1 LQDSYTSR
9 LVFEPA
15 IFFLIYMKNF
25 LLALALLA
33 AAPAVAQTKTTT
45 TKKTTTKKAVAK
57 PAAKKATVT
66 KKATTTT
73 AKPAVVAT
81 PAPAPVVPLTEAEA
95 NTGLKEALT
104 TGVTKAVTFASEK
117 DGFNLNDDIRIPFP
131 ADAQLVATTLSS
143 LPGPLGKAAV
153 EQATNLMNR
162 AAEVAAP
169 AAKDIFLNAV
179 QQLTL
184 TDALTLVTSGSKD
197 AATQLLR
204 KNSEA
209 ALNAALRPSIV
220 QSLDQVGANAAY
232 AKLIDRYNKIPLM
245 TPAKNNLTDYVT
257 AQTVDGLFIL
267 LAQQEAKIRQNPAA
281 QGTAIL
287 QRVFGKK

>member
-1 LQDSYTSR
+1 
-9 LVFEPA
+9 
-15 IFFLIYMKNF
+15 MKNL
-25 LLALALLA
+25 LLALALCS
-33 AAPAVAQTKTTT
+33 AAPALAQTTKKATTTKKTTVVKKAPVKATT
-45 TKKTTTKKAVAK
+45 TKKTTTT
-57 PAAKKATVT
+57 AT
-66 KKATTTT
+66 KTT
-73 AKPAVVAT
+73 AVAT
-81 PAPAPVVPLTEAEA
+81 PAPAPVAPLTEAEA
-95 NTGLKEALT
+95 SSGLREALT
-104 TGVTKAVTFASEK
+104 TGITKAVAFASEP

-131 ADAQLVATTLSS
+131 PDAQLVATTLNA
-143 LPGPLGKAAV
+143 LPGPIGKQAV

-162 AAEVAAP
+162 AAEAAAP
-169 AAKDIFLNAV
+169 AAKDIFLNAL
-179 QQLTL
+179 QNLSL
-184 TDALTLVTSGSKD
+184 TDALSLVTSGSKD

-257 AQTVDGLFIL
+257 AQTVDGLFVL

-281 QGTAIL
+281 QSTAIL
-287 QRVFGKK
+287 KRVFGAK

>member
-1 LQDSYTSR
+1 
-9 LVFEPA
+9 
-15 IFFLIYMKNF
+15 
-25 LLALALLA
+25 
-33 AAPAVAQTKTTT
+33 
-45 TKKTTTKKAVAK
+45 
-57 PAAKKATVT
+57 
-66 KKATTTT
+66 
-73 AKPAVVAT
+73 
-81 PAPAPVVPLTEAEA
+81 
-95 NTGLKEALT
+95 
-104 TGVTKAVTFASEK
+104 VTKAVAFASEK

-131 ADAQLVATTLSS
+131 PDAQLVATTLSA

-184 TDALTLVTSGSKD
+184 TDALSLVTSGSKD

-209 ALNAALRPSIV
+209 ALTAALRPSIV

-245 TPAKNNLTDYVT
+245 TPAKDNLTDYVT

>member
-1 LQDSYTSR
+1 
-9 LVFEPA
+9 
-15 IFFLIYMKNF
+15 MKNI
-25 LLALALLA
+25 LLALAVLA
-33 AAPAVAQTKTTT
+33 AAPAMAQTKTTT

-57 PAAKKATVT
+57 PAAKKATVV
-66 KKATTTT
+66 KKATTT
-73 AKPAVVAT
+73 AKPAAVAT
-81 PAPAPVVPLTEAEA
+81 PASAPVAPLTEAEA

-104 TGVTKAVTFASEK
+104 TGVTKAVAFASEK

-131 ADAQLVATTLSS
+131 ADAQLVATTLSA

-204 KNSEA
+204 KNSEV

>member
-15 IFFLIYMKNF
+15 IFFLIYMKNL

-33 AAPAVAQTKTTT
+33 AAPAVAQTKKTT
-45 TKKTTTKKAVAK
+45 TKKTTTTKKAVAK
-57 PAAKKATVT
+57 PAAKKTTTTTT
-66 KKATTTT
+66 KAAATTT
-73 AKPAVVAT
+73 VAAAT
-81 PAPAPVVPLTEAEA
+81 VAPLTEAEA

-104 TGVTKAVTFASEK
+104 TGVTKAVAFASEK

-131 ADAQLVATTLSS
+131 PDAQLVATTLSA

-153 EQATNLMNR
+153 EQATNLINR
-162 AAEVAAP
+162 AAETAAP

-184 TDALTLVTSGSKD
+184 TDALSLVTSGSKD

-209 ALNAALRPSIV
+209 ALTAALRPSIV

>member
-1 LQDSYTSR
+1 
-9 LVFEPA
+9 
-15 IFFLIYMKNF
+15 MKNL

-33 AAPAVAQTKTTT
+33 AVPAIAQTKKATT
-45 TKKTTTKKAVAK
+45 TKKTTTTTTKKVVAK
-57 PAAKKATVT
+57 PAAKATTTV

-73 AKPAVVAT
+73 AKPAAVVA

-95 NTGLKEALT
+95 STGLREALT
-104 TGVTKAVTFASEK
+104 TGITKAVAFASEK

-131 ADAQLVATTLSS
+131 PDAQLVATTLSAF
-143 LPGPLGKAAV
+143 PGPLGKAAV
-153 EQATNLMNR
+153 EQATNLLNR
-162 AAEVAAP
+162 AAETAAP
-169 AAKDIFLNAV
+169 AAKDIFINAL
-179 QQLTL
+179 QQLSFS
-184 TDALTLVTSGSKD
+184 DALSLVTSGSKD

-220 QSLDQVGANAAY
+220 QSLDQVGANATY
-232 AKLIDRYNKIPLM
+232 AKLIDRYNKLPLV
-245 TPAKNNLTDYVT
+245 TPAKADLTDYVT

-281 QGTAIL
+281 QSTAIL

>member
-1 LQDSYTSR
+1 
-9 LVFEPA
+9 
-15 IFFLIYMKNF
+15 MKN
-25 LLALALLA
+25 LLFALALLG
-33 AAPAVAQTKTTT
+33 AAPAVAQTTKKATT
-45 TKKTTTKKAVAK
+45 TKKTTVVKKAPV
-57 PAAKKATVT
+57 KATT
-66 KKATTTT
+66 KKATTTKT
-73 AKPAVVAT
+73 AAATKAVVAT
-81 PAPAPVVPLTEAEA
+81 PAPVAAPVAPLTEAEA
-95 NTGLKEALT
+95 NTGLREALT
-104 TGVTKAVTFASEK
+104 TGVTKAVGFASEK

-131 ADAQLVATTLSS
+131 PDAQLVATTLGA

-162 AAEVAAP
+162 AAETAAP

-184 TDALTLVTSGSKD
+184 TDALSLVTSGSKD
-197 AATQLLR
+197 AATVLLR

-232 AKLIDRYNKIPLM
+232 AKLIDRYNKLPLV
-245 TPAKNNLTDYVT
+245 TPAKDNLTDYVT
-257 AQTVDGLFIL
+257 AQTVDGLFVL

-281 QGTAIL
+281 QSTAIL
-287 QRVFGKK
+287 KRVFGSK

>member
-1 LQDSYTSR
+1 
-9 LVFEPA
+9 
-15 IFFLIYMKNF
+15 MKN
-25 LLALALLA
+25 LLFALALLG
-33 AAPAVAQTKTTT
+33 AAPAVAQTTKKATT
-45 TKKTTTKKAVAK
+45 TKKTTVVKKAPV
-57 PAAKKATVT
+57 KATT

-73 AKPAVVAT
+73 KTATTTKAVVAT
-81 PAPAPVVPLTEAEA
+81 PAPVAAPVAPLTEAEA
-95 NTGLKEALT
+95 NTGLREALT
-104 TGVTKAVTFASEK
+104 TGVTKAVGFASEK

-131 ADAQLVATTLSS
+131 PDAQLVATTLGA

-162 AAEVAAP
+162 AAETAAP

-184 TDALTLVTSGSKD
+184 TDALSLVTSGSKD
-197 AATQLLR
+197 AATVLLR

-232 AKLIDRYNKIPLM
+232 AKLIDRYNKLPLV
-245 TPAKNNLTDYVT
+245 TPAKDNLTDYVT
-257 AQTVDGLFIL
+257 AQTVDGLFVL

-281 QGTAIL
+281 QSTAIL
-287 QRVFGKK
+287 KRVFGSK

>member
-1 LQDSYTSR
+1 
-9 LVFEPA
+9 
-15 IFFLIYMKNF
+15 MKNV
-25 LLALALLA
+25 LLALALLGA
-33 AAPAVAQTKTTT
+33 VPALAQTTKKATT
-45 TKKTTTKKAVAK
+45 TKKTTVVKKAAT
-57 PAAKKATVT
+57 PAKATPA

-73 AKPAVVAT
+73 KAAATT
-81 PAPAPVVPLTEAEA
+81 PAPVAAPVAPLTEAEA
-95 NTGLKEALT
+95 STGLREALT
-104 TGVTKAVTFASEK
+104 TGVTKAVAFASEP

-131 ADAQLVATTLSS
+131 PDAQLVATTLGS
-143 LPGPLGKAAV
+143 LPLGKQAV
-153 EQATNLMNR
+153 EQVTNLLNR
-162 AAEVAAP
+162 AAEAAAP

-197 AATQLLR
+197 AATVLLR

-232 AKLIDRYNKIPLM
+232 SKLIERYNKIPLM
-245 TPAKNNLTDYVT
+245 TPAKTNLTDYVT
-257 AQTVDGLFIL
+257 AQTVDGLFVL

-281 QGTAIL
+281 QSTAIL
-287 QRVFGKK
+287 KRVFGSK

>member
-1 LQDSYTSR
+1 
-9 LVFEPA
+9 
-15 IFFLIYMKNF
+15 
-25 LLALALLA
+25 
-33 AAPAVAQTKTTT
+33 
-45 TKKTTTKKAVAK
+45 
-57 PAAKKATVT
+57 
-66 KKATTTT
+66 
-73 AKPAVVAT
+73 
-81 PAPAPVVPLTEAEA
+81 
-95 NTGLKEALT
+95 
-104 TGVTKAVTFASEK
+104 
-117 DGFNLNDDIRIPFP
+117 
-131 ADAQLVATTLSS
+131 
-143 LPGPLGKAAV
+143 V

-184 TDALTLVTSGSKD
+184 TDALSLVTSGSKD

-209 ALNAALRPSIV
+209 ALTAALRPSIV

>member
-15 IFFLIYMKNF
+15 FF

-33 AAPAVAQTKTTT
+33 AAPAVAQTKKTT
-45 TKKTTTKKAVAK
+45 TKKTTTTKKAVAK
-57 PAAKKATVT
+57 PAAKK
-66 KKATTTT
+66 TTTT
-73 AKPAVVAT
+73 TTKAAATT
-81 PAPAPVVPLTEAEA
+81 PAAAPVAPLTEAEA

-104 TGVTKAVTFASEK
+104 TGVTKAVAFASEK
-117 DGFNLNDDIRIPFP
+117 DGFNLNDDIRIQFP
-131 ADAQLVATTLSS
+131 PDAQLVATTLGA
-143 LPGPLGKAAV
+143 LPGPLGKVAV

-184 TDALTLVTSGSKD
+184 TDALSLVTSGSKD

-209 ALNAALRPSIV
+209 ALTAALRPSIV

>member
-1 LQDSYTSR
+1 
-9 LVFEPA
+9 
-15 IFFLIYMKNF
+15 MKNL

-33 AAPAVAQTKTTT
+33 AVPAVAQTKKATT
-45 TKKTTTKKAVAK
+45 TKKTTTTKKVVAK
-57 PAAKKATVT
+57 PAAK
-66 KKATTTT
+66 ATTTKKTTTTTKPT
-73 AKPAVVAT
+73 AAAT
-81 PAPAPVVPLTEAEA
+81 PAPAPVAPLTEAEA
-95 NTGLKEALT
+95 STGLREALT
-104 TGVTKAVTFASEK
+104 TGITKAVAFASEK

-131 ADAQLVATTLSS
+131 PDAQLVATTLSAF
-143 LPGPLGKAAV
+143 PGPLGKTAV
-153 EQATNLMNR
+153 EQATNLLNR
-162 AAEVAAP
+162 AAETAAP
-169 AAKDIFLNAV
+169 AAKDIFINAL
-179 QQLTL
+179 QQLSFS
-184 TDALTLVTSGSKD
+184 DALSLVTSGSKD

-220 QSLDQVGANAAY
+220 QSLDQVGANATY
-232 AKLIDRYNKIPLM
+232 AKLIDRYNKLPLV
-245 TPAKNNLTDYVT
+245 TPAKADLTDYVT

>member
-1 LQDSYTSR
+1 
-9 LVFEPA
+9 
-15 IFFLIYMKNF
+15 MKNL
-25 LLALALLA
+25 LLALALLS
-33 AAPAVAQTKTTT
+33 AAPALAQ
-45 TKKTTTKKAVAK
+45 TKKTTTKKAVV
-57 PAAKKATVT
+57 KKAPVKTTT
-66 KKATTTT
+66 KKTTTT
-73 AKPAVVAT
+73 TTKTAAAT
-81 PAPAPVVPLTEAEA
+81 PAPTPVAPLTEAEA
-95 NTGLKEALT
+95 ASGLREALT
-104 TGVTKAVTFASEK
+104 TGITKAVAFASEP

-131 ADAQLVATTLSS
+131 PDAQLVSTTLNA
-143 LPGPLGKAAV
+143 LPGPIGKQAV

-162 AAEVAAP
+162 AAEAAAP
-169 AAKDIFLNAV
+169 AAKDIFLTALQN
-179 QQLTL
+179 LSL
-184 TDALTLVTSGSKD
+184 SDALSLVTSGSKD

-257 AQTVDGLFIL
+257 AQTVDGLFVL

-281 QGTAIL
+281 QSTAL
-287 QRVFGKK
+287 LKRVFGGK

>member
-1 LQDSYTSR
+1 
-9 LVFEPA
+9 
-15 IFFLIYMKNF
+15 MKNL

-57 PAAKKATVT
+57 PAAKKATVV
-66 KKATTTT
+66 KKATTTA

-81 PAPAPVVPLTEAEA
+81 PAPAPVAPLTEAEA

-104 TGVTKAVTFASEK
+104 TGVTKAVAFASEK

-131 ADAQLVATTLSS
+131 ADAQLVATTLGS

-153 EQATNLMNR
+153 EQATNLINR
-162 AAEVAAP
+162 AAETAAP

-184 TDALTLVTSGSKD
+184 TDALSLVTSGSKD
-197 AATQLLR
+197 AATTLLR

-209 ALNAALRPSIV
+209 ALAAALRPSIV

-281 QGTAIL
+281 QSTAIL

>member
-15 IFFLIYMKNF
+15 FFLLSDMKNL

-33 AAPAVAQTKTTT
+33 AAPAVAQTKKTT
-45 TKKTTTKKAVAK
+45 TKKTTTTKKAVAK
-57 PAAKKATVT
+57 PAAKK
-66 KKATTTT
+66 TTTT
-73 AKPAVVAT
+73 TTKAAATT
-81 PAPAPVVPLTEAEA
+81 PAAAPVAPLTEAEA

-104 TGVTKAVTFASEK
+104 TGVTKAVAFASEK
-117 DGFNLNDDIRIPFP
+117 DGFNLNDDIRIQFP
-131 ADAQLVATTLSS
+131 PDAQLVATTLGA
-143 LPGPLGKAAV
+143 LPGPLGKVAV

-184 TDALTLVTSGSKD
+184 TDALSLVTSGSKD

-209 ALNAALRPSIV
+209 ALTAALRPSIV

>member
-15 IFFLIYMKNF
+15 FFLLSDMKN
-25 LLALALLA
+25 LLFALALLA
-33 AAPAVAQTKTTT
+33 AAPAVAQTKKTT
-45 TKKTTTKKAVAK
+45 TKKTTTTKKAVAK
-57 PAAKKATVT
+57 PAAKK
-66 KKATTTT
+66 TTTT
-73 AKPAVVAT
+73 TTKAAATT
-81 PAPAPVVPLTEAEA
+81 PAAAPVAPLTEAEA

-104 TGVTKAVTFASEK
+104 TGVTKAVAFASEK
-117 DGFNLNDDIRIPFP
+117 DGFNLNDDIRIQFP
-131 ADAQLVATTLSS
+131 PDAQLVATTLGA

-153 EQATNLMNR
+153 EQAINLMNR

-184 TDALTLVTSGSKD
+184 TDALSLVTSGSKD

-209 ALNAALRPSIV
+209 ALTAALRPSIV